1 MSKKFL
7 LGTFLLNLAFG
18 TNPTSLFAH
27 HGNAG
32 FDTSKKVTLKGTV
45 TQWTWSN
52 PHCFIRLDAKDEN
65 GNIVHWLAEAENPAY
80 LVSKGWTPRDLEV
93 GEQITL
99 VVTPNK
105 NRTPLGRVWMVILP
119 NGKQLNSSA
128 TDPPPATTNT
138 N

>member
-1 MSKKFL
+1 MARNLFL
-7 LGTFLLNLAFG
+7 RASFLALSFAIGYVPL
-18 TNPTSLFAH
+18 LAH

-32 FDTSKKVTLKGTV
+32 FDTSKKVTVKGTV

-65 GNIVHWLAEAENPAY
+65 GNVVHWLAEAENPAY

-105 NRTPLGRVWMVILP
+105 NGTPLGRVWMVILP

-128 TDPPPATTNT
+128 TDAPTPTTNT

>member
-1 MSKKFL
+1 MSKKFF
-7 LGTFLLNLAFG
+7 LGAFFLNLAFG
-18 TNPTSLFAH
+18 TNSVALFAH

-45 TQWTWSN
+45 TRWTWSN
-52 PHCFIRLDAKDEN
+52 PHCFIRLDAKDES
-65 GNIVHWLAEAENPAY
+65 GNVVHWLAEAENPAY
-80 LVSKGWTPRDLEV
+80 LVSKGWTPRDVEV
-93 GEQITL
+93 GQQITL

-105 NRTPLGRVWMVILP
+105 NGTPLGRVWLIILP

-128 TDPPPATTNT
+128 TDPPAVTNT